1 MAQVTHHCKECCGRV
16 MMSGWMD
23 KKQLALNEQES
34 IVLHHLR
41 PWKTYQID

>member
-1 MAQVTHHCKECCGRV
+1 MKSMRGCWPASDLER
-16 MMSGWMD
+16 WMD